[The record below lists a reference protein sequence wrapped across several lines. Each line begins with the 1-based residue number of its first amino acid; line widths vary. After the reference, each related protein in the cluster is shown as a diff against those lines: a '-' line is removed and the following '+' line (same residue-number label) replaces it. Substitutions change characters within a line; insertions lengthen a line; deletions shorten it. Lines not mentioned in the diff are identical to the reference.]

1 MTRRGKH
8 QLGISADGKPLFA
21 PLEPYTLL
29 RLGSRSGKSR
39 GCLIPAATSAALR
52 TKICTIFCDPKGAG
66 ISSVDAGLS
75 VDVFILDDFGLFEDS
90 GEV

>member
-1 MTRRGKH
+1 MTRTGKH
-8 QLGISADGKPLFA
+8 QLGMSADGKPLFA

-29 RLGSRSGKSR
+29 RSGCRSGKSR
-39 GCLIPAATSAALR
+39 GCLKPAATSAALEK
-52 TKICTIFCDPKGAG
+52 KICTIFSDPKGAG
-66 ISSVDAGLS
+66 ISSPDARLS